1 MTKALT
7 KILVA
12 DNDEDHLKLI
22 AGILREEGQYQYL
35 VFATRPDEA
44 RAVIDSGEVDL
55 AILDLR
61 LENDLSETDIS
72 GLTVAK
78 ETNPSVPKII
88 VTNHPNES
96 LMRKALG
103 ANVDGLPSAIAFLY
117 KGELLHELLPKVAL
131 ALEINKSRF
140 RRSQEQIAGRLI
152 DDYDH
157 AKRVAQFHIYLS
169 FVLAIIFV
177 IPVIYGVY
185 HLHGSHTAGN
195 ALAMVF
201 ILVGSLGAEITN
213 YIVARKLEFL
223 YERVDRFHTE
233 WLQANKLDQLLALCD
248 EIDEAAERRK
258 FKASILAAV
267 LERWKDKD
275 ESSLQIT
282 TQTNSKKLKIPTV
295 SRKKASLNLPSQK
308 PSLTSE

>member
-1 MTKALT
+1 MTKELT

-12 DNDEDHLKLI
+12 DNDEDHLNMI
-22 AGILREEGQYQYL
+22 AGILREKGQYQFL
-35 VFATRPDEA
+35 VFATNPEEA
-44 RAVIDSGEVDL
+44 RAIIDSGNVDL

-61 LENDLSETDIS
+61 LEDDLNDHDIS
-72 GLTVAK
+72 GLIAAK

-88 VTNHPNES
+88 VTQHPNES
-96 LMRKALG
+96 LMRRALG
-103 ANVDGLPSAIAFLY
+103 ANVDGLPSAIAFLF
-117 KGELLHELLPKVAL
+117 KGELTHELLPKVAL

-140 RRSQEQIAGRLI
+140 RRSQEQIGIRLI
-152 DDYDH
+152 GDYDH

-185 HLHGSHTAGN
+185 HVHGTSLTTDG

-248 EIDEAAERRK
+248 EIDEPAERRQ
-258 FKASILAAV
+258 FKASILNAV
-267 LERWKDKD
+267 LERWKNKD
-275 ESSLQIT
+275 ESPLQIT
-282 TQTNSKKLKIPTV
+282 TENNSKKLKIPTV
-295 SRKKASLNLPSQK
+295 SRKQ
-308 PSLTSE
+308 TS